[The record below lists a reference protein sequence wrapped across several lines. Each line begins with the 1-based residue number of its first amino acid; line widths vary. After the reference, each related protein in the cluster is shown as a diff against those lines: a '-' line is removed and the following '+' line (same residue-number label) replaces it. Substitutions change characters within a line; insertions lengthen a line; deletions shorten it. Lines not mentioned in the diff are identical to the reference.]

1 MADVRLAVATRT
13 ELGSGN
19 SGRLRKEG
27 KIPAVVY
34 GRGNDPVSVTVD
46 GRELRAALSGD
57 AGLNAL
63 LNLEIDGSSHTALA
77 TQLQR
82 HPTRG
87 TVTHVDFQ
95 IVDRNQAITVDVPV
109 ELVGEAEKVAQGGG
123 RVIAD
128 LGTLTVNATPATIPQ
143 LIEVDITDLAL
154 GHVIRVGDLALPNG
168 VTTDV
173 DPETPVVTGLPP
185 RTASAEGVEDEH
197 EEAEGGA
204 ESSDA
209 ESAEAEGGDA
219 DASDAEAPAEAAE

>member
-34 GRGNDPVSVTVD
+34 GRGSTPVSVTVD
-46 GRELRAALSGD
+46 GRELRTALSGE

-63 LNLEIDGSSHTALA
+63 LNLDIDGSSHTALA

-109 ELVGEAEKVAQGGG
+109 EVVGEAEKVAQGGG
-123 RVIAD
+123 QVIAD

-143 LIEVDITDLAL
+143 VIEVDVTNLEL
-154 GHVIRVGDLALPNG
+154 GHVIRVMDLVLPDG
-168 VTTDV
+168 VTTDT

-185 RTASAEGVEDEH
+185 RTTSAEGVEDAH
-197 EEAEGGA
+197 EGDEGAEGAPAASG
-204 ESSDA
+204 DA
-209 ESAEAEGGDA
+209 ADGGDA
-219 DASDAEAPAEAAE
+219 AAEGDASSEASE